1 MREMRLEG
9 LPLFENLTPGERSEL
24 EELLEPASIRDGEA
38 IFEEGGPEEHL
49 YVLTSGAVEVSKRV
63 FPGHWQRL
71 AIVEAPAVV
80 GEMGLMT
87 EPQAVCTVT
96 ARGPVEALY
105 LPRRAFLEKLEAG
118 SGAAHKVA
126 YEIGR
131 TLADR
136 MARTDESIAGIVA
149 RLEETETDR
158 DFDVFREK
166 LMHEWSF

>member
-1 MREMRLEG
+1 MREARLEG
-9 LPLFENLTPGERSEL
+9 LPLFENLTPGERAEL
-24 EELLEPASIRDGEA
+24 EELFEPASIEDGET

-71 AIVEAPAVV
+71 AVVEAPAVV
-80 GEMGLMT
+80 GEIGLMA
-87 EPQAVCTVT
+87 ESLASCTVT

-105 LPRRAFLEKLEAG
+105 LPHEAFLEKIEAG
-118 SGAAHKVA
+118 SRAAHKLA

-131 TLADR
+131 TLAER
-136 MARTDESIAGIVA
+136 MANTDESIAEIVG
-149 RLEETETDR
+149 RLEETESDR